1 MSVHFLI
8 AAIVFT
14 ILYGIFAIVS
24 ISILWKKRTIRT
36 FYTGLFLFG
45 LLRAAAQ
52 GCLIGFSA
60 QEFIPTQWLIAYV
73 VLKTEAY
80 YLLILISLYL
90 VCASHLEA
98 NGGSWS
104 KRGSFNSSKSLL
116 DCKRINSNTIGL
128 LYCLTVVANVLVAV
142 GGTLLASLNANE
154 YDNKLSRIDT
164 SKGLRATGQA
174 LFLISTLA
182 VLALAACV
190 VILDNIRSYLLA
202 SVFLATPFLLVRG
215 LYGLISPFV
224 QGVNYA
230 SMANYTST
238 GMSTSFIVTEYV
250 LSTTMEFISGCIF
263 LSTYYVVHFHKRQTN
278 NTITADE
285 DYYDKPLT

>member
-1 MSVHFLI
+1 MSVHFVI

-60 QEFIPTQWLIAYV
+60 QEFIPRQWLIAYV

-80 YLLILISLYL
+80 YLLILISLFL
-90 VCASHLEA
+90 VCASYLEA

-104 KRGSFNSSKSLL
+104 KRGSFDPSKSLL
-116 DCKRINSNTIGL
+116 GFKRFNLNTVVL
-128 LYCLTVVANVLVAV
+128 LYCLTVVANVLVVV
-142 GGTLLASLNANE
+142 GGTLLASVNANE
-154 YDNKLSRIDT
+154 YGNNLSRINS

-174 LFLISTLA
+174 LFLMSTLA
-182 VLALAACV
+182 VLTLAACAIV
-190 VILDNIRSYLLA
+190 LDNIRSYLLA

-215 LYGLISPFV
+215 VYGLLSPFV
-224 QGVNYA
+224 QGANYA
-230 SMANYTST
+230 SMANYAST

-250 LSTTMEFISGCIF
+250 LATTMEFISGCIF
-263 LSTYYVVHFHKRQTN
+263 LSTYYVVHFHKRQAN
-278 NTITADE
+278 NAITEDE
-285 DYYDKPLT
+285 SYDKPLI